1 MLYPYT
7 VIITLVIIIENI
19 SFSEAFKY
27 PFKTPKRLLYA
38 LLLFVPVIGWFALS
52 GYIVRLI
59 NEFIEGRYEGLVKL
73 DFMED
78 LKLGFMVFLKSLPF
92 NIMYFILTSA
102 TIYVNE
108 TFGNIVNLLLGFFV
122 VPILAINF
130 KRKQTVESYFEFN
143 ILKNVTDNL
152 GDYIVAILKQWALF
166 FVFLILYL
174 VLIGIPAMYFT
185 SSIFI
190 ANFYG
195 HFVEQNHTIPF
206 NTQSQDPTTV

>member
-1 MLYPYT
+1 MI
-7 VIITLVIIIENI
+7 VIETI

-38 LLLFVPVIGWFALS
+38 LLLFVPIIGWLALF
-52 GYIVRLI
+52 GYVVRLI
-59 NEFIEGRYEGLVKL
+59 NEFIEGRYEGLIKL
-73 DFMED
+73 DFIED
-78 LKLGFMVFLKSLPF
+78 LNLGFMVFLKSLPF
-92 NIMYFILTSA
+92 YIIYFIITSA

-166 FVFLILYL
+166 FVFLVLFL
-174 VLIGIPAMYFT
+174 VLVGIPAVYFT

-195 HFVEQNHTIPF
+195 NFVEQKHTLPF
-206 NTQSQDPTTV
+206 NTQSKDPSTF

>member
-1 MLYPYT
+1 M
-7 VIITLVIIIENI
+7 IIIETI

-38 LLLFVPVIGWFALS
+38 LLLFVPIIGWFALF

-59 NEFIEGRYEGLVKL
+59 NEFIEGRYEELIKL

-92 NIMYFILTSA
+92 YITYFIITSA
-102 TIYVNE
+102 IIYVNE
-108 TFGNIVNLLLGFFV
+108 IFGNLVNLLLGVFV
-122 VPILAINF
+122 FPILAVNF
-130 KRKQTVESYFEFN
+130 KRKQTVESFFEFS
-143 ILKNVTDNL
+143 ILKNVADNL
-152 GDYIVAILKQWALF
+152 GDYIVAILKQWVLLL
-166 FVFLILYL
+166 VFLCLSL

-185 SSIFI
+185 GSIFI

-195 HFVEQNHTIPF
+195 HFVEQRHTLPF
-206 NTQSQDPTTV
+206 NTQSKDLSTV

>member
-1 MLYPYT
+1 M
-7 VIITLVIIIENI
+7 IIIETI
-19 SFSEAFKY
+19 SFPEAFKY

-38 LLLFVPVIGWFALS
+38 LLLFVPIIGWFALF

-59 NEFIEGRYEGLVKL
+59 NEFIEGRYEGLIKL

-92 NIMYFILTSA
+92 YIIYFIITSA

-122 VPILAINF
+122 VPILAVNF
-130 KRKQTVESYFEFN
+130 KRKQTVESFFEFN

-152 GDYIVAILKQWALF
+152 GDYILAILKQWVLF
-166 FVFLILYL
+166 FVFLVLSL

-185 SSIFI
+185 GSIFI

-195 HFVEQNHTIPF
+195 NFVEQKHTLPF
-206 NTQSQDPTTV
+206 NSQSKDP

>member
-1 MLYPYT
+1 MALV
-7 VIITLVIIIENI
+7 VIMETI

-27 PFKTPKRLLYA
+27 PFNTPKRLLYV
-38 LLLFVPVIGWFALS
+38 LLLFVPIIGWFALF

-59 NEFIEGRYEGLVKL
+59 NEFIEGRYEGLIKL

-78 LKLGFMVFLKSLPF
+78 LKLGFIVFLKSLPF
-92 NIMYFILTSA
+92 YIIYFVITSA

-166 FVFLILYL
+166 FVFLVLSL

-195 HFVEQNHTIPF
+195 HFVEQKYTLPL
-206 NTQSQDPTTV
+206 NTQSQDPITI

>member
-1 MLYPYT
+1 M
-7 VIITLVIIIENI
+7 
-19 SFSEAFKY
+19 
-27 PFKTPKRLLYA
+27 
-38 LLLFVPVIGWFALS
+38 LFVPIIGWFALF

-59 NEFIEGRYEGLVKL
+59 NEFIEGRYEGLIKL

-92 NIMYFILTSA
+92 YIIYFIITSA

-122 VPILAINF
+122 VPILAVNF
-130 KRKQTVESYFEFN
+130 KRKQTVESFFEFN

-152 GDYIVAILKQWALF
+152 GDYILAILKQWVLF
-166 FVFLILYL
+166 FVFLVLSL

-185 SSIFI
+185 GSIFI

-195 HFVEQNHTIPF
+195 NFVEQKHTLPF
-206 NTQSQDPTTV
+206 NSQSKDP